1 MIASLPNTRTAAY
14 SPAFAPRSAA
24 LSPALAP
31 AAEQTRLPAAQP
43 TTHTLQAEMDAFLL
57 DREARNQ
64 TPATLAWYRRC
75 LRHWQTFLD
84 SQAIHATAQVTP
96 TVVRAFLVHLA
107 RRGHTPGGIATL
119 FTGVKA
125 FLNWQVAESDFTGP
139 HPLHKIE
146 NPKRPQDPLE
156 PVPLAHVQAM
166 LDACPPDTFRGDR
179 DRALILF
186 LLDTGVR
193 HQELTNLC
201 ISHVD
206 LETGRVL
213 VRQGKGRKSRTV
225 FCGQRTC
232 QALTTYFVHRPALA
246 PQQPLWSKEDGGKLS
261 KSGIRQILRRRA
273 ADAHVPEPGV
283 HAFRRA
289 FAINLLRNGID
300 VFSLQRLLGHSELST
315 VLRYLAQVTDD
326 LHRAHNRFG
335 VVDNLHPNQSH
346 GEAGNVGPTPV

>member
-1 MIASLPNTRTAAY
+1 MISSSPRTIPTSH

-24 LSPALAP
+24 LSPAP

-43 TTHTLQAEMDAFLL
+43 TVHTLQAEMDAFLL
-57 DREARNQ
+57 DREARNH

-75 LRHWQTFLD
+75 LRHWQCFLE

-107 RRGHTPGGIATL
+107 QRGHTPGGIATL

-156 PVPLAHVQAM
+156 PVPLAHVKAM
-166 LDACPPDTFRGDR
+166 LESCLPNTFLGDR

-201 ISHVD
+201 LAHVD

-232 QALTTYFVHRPALA
+232 QALAAYLAHRPVLA
-246 PQQPLWSKEDGGKLS
+246 PHHPLWAKEDGGRLS
-261 KSGIRQILRRRA
+261 KSGIRQLLRRRA
-273 ADAHVPEPGV
+273 ADAGVPEPGV

-289 FAINLLRNGID
+289 FAINLLRNGMD
-300 VFSLQRLLGHSELST
+300 VVSLQRLLGHSELST
-315 VLRYLAQVTDD
+315 VLRYLALVTDD

-335 VVDNLHPNQSH
+335 VVDNLQGQSH
-346 GEAGNVGPTPV
+346 GEVGNVGPAPA